1 MTDIFGGF
9 IVFLVDPQTI
19 VVVVVVVFFKFK
31 ILN

>member
-19 VVVVVVVFFKFK
+19 VVVVVVVFF
-31 ILN
+31 